1 MSRIMEKCH
10 ISQRLDFHNLTV
22 FFLVQRYIYGEIF
35 IKIRPAAGAVLPAV
49 NDRSEGVL
57 DR

>member
-1 MSRIMEKCH
+1 MEKCH